1 MDKTDNELDITVIP
15 KPIEL
20 IDSSTNTSTSKA
32 KSTVTHSCTV
42 CSKIFKN
49 ITSLDNHLKKIH
61 TVYILPS
68 TTATKNRHYE
78 SASKKLNN
86 NNNKK
91 APIKPSIAK
100 ALANKLT
107 EKNKKK
113 MKSTEDNKSTT
124 LISNSVGRSPYD
136 NTQPISSINQK
147 KKIIVVTN
155 FEQNTNDNIPKL
167 VPILSSS
174 SPMNTQLTNALNDTT
189 INNSEKSSVPPYV
202 SEPPNDNKIII
213 HNKTAAASKY
223 VKNVSNFP
231 ELL

>member
-1 MDKTDNELDITVIP
+1 M
-15 KPIEL
+15 
-20 IDSSTNTSTSKA
+20 
-32 KSTVTHSCTV
+32 
-42 CSKIFKN
+42 
-49 ITSLDNHLKKIH
+49 DNHLKKIH
-61 TVYILPS
+61 TVYILQS

-124 LISNSVGRSPYD
+124 LTSNSVGRSSFD
-136 NTQPISSINQK
+136 NSQPSSSINQK
-147 KKIIVVTN
+147 KKLIVVSN

-174 SPMNTQLTNALNDTT
+174 SPMNTQLTNALNDT
-189 INNSEKSSVPPYV
+189 ISNSEKLSGPPFL
-202 SEPPNDNKIII
+202 SESPNDNKIII
-213 HNKTAAASKY
+213 HNKTAAVNKY
-223 VKNVSNFP
+223 VKNVSKFS
-231 ELL
+231 ELIYICISNYGIIYLRKRYLSNNHKIETYL